1 MTAAEQIRA
10 ELIRAA
16 RSLGAPEDVSPLLER
31 PRETS
36 HGDWATNLAM
46 VLAKPLRSKP
56 RDIADK
62 LRDSIDLER
71 AGVSRI
77 EIAGPGFMNFWLDAG
92 RIASGLGEII
102 SADERY
108 GQSNVGSG
116 RVVNV
121 EFVSAN
127 PTGPLHVGHG
137 RQAALGDAIATLL
150 EATGWK
156 VTREFYYND
165 AGAQID
171 NLAAS
176 VEARLNELEGKAS
189 QIPEGG
195 YHGEYIREI
204 AERYK
209 ANNEGMSVREFAVRE
224 LRKEQDLD
232 LQAFGVKFDKYF
244 LESSLY
250 TDGMVDDTVR
260 LLIASGKTYEH
271 EGALWLRTTDFGDD
285 KDRVMRK
292 SDGTYTYFL
301 PDVAYHV
308 TKWKRGFRRA
318 IDVQGADH
326 HSTVTRVRA
335 GLQALDM
342 GMSADYPEYVLHQ
355 MVTVMKHGEEVKIS
369 KRAGSYVTVRDLVNE
384 VGRDAV
390 RYFFLM
396 RKSDSQLIFNVDLA
410 ASQSEENPVYY
421 IQMAH
426 ARMCGIFRVGEID
439 PESVSA
445 DDAPLDVLTE
455 PEEQELIKALLDF
468 PAVVESAAET
478 LEPQRIATYLLETAR
493 LAHLW
498 YHKHHVLEQA
508 EDVTR
513 ARLALARARRA
524 DRAADTE
531 SPRPDEDSLR
541 PARLALATSP
551 DSNEI
556 ATNVGSGCWLCRAR
570 LSGDPVRKSR
580 RCPRRL
586 RDFLLRVGE
595 PSHQGERRRGRRLGL
610 SDREARSPEEARRG
624 FQRPGARGGQLLPLA
639 RAATATI

>member
-16 RSLGAPEDVSPLLER
+16 RGLGAPAEVDPLLER
-31 PRETS
+31 PRDPS

-46 VLAKPLRSKP
+46 ILAKPLKSRP
-56 RDIADK
+56 REIAERLRETMK
-62 LRDSIDLER
+62 LES
-71 AGVSRI
+71 AGVSKVD
-77 EIAGPGFMNFWLDAG
+77 IAGPGFMNFWIAAG
-92 RIASGLGEII
+92 RIASGLSDII
-102 SADERY
+102 AANERY
-108 GQSNVGSG
+108 GSSAVGAG

-137 RQAALGDAIATLL
+137 RQAALGDAISTLL
-150 EATGWK
+150 EVTGWK

-165 AGAQID
+165 AGVQID

-176 VEARLNELEGKAS
+176 VEARLNELRGNPS

-195 YHGEYIREI
+195 YHGEYIKEL
-204 AERYK
+204 AERYN
-209 ANNEGMSVREFAVRE
+209 ANNEGLSVREFAVRE

-232 LQAFGVKFDKYF
+232 LQAFGVRFDHYF

-250 TDGMVDDTVR
+250 TEGMVEETVR
-260 LLIASGKTYEH
+260 LLNESGKTYEH
-271 EGALWLRTTDFGDD
+271 EGALWLRTTEFGDD

-292 SDGTYTYFL
+292 RDGTYTYFL

-335 GLQALDM
+335 GLQALEL
-342 GMSADYPEYVLHQ
+342 GVSEQYPEYVLHQ

-410 ASQSEENPVYY
+410 AAQSEENPVYY

-439 PESVSA
+439 PSTVSA
-445 DDAPLDVLTE
+445 DNVNFDLLSE
-455 PEEQELIKALLDF
+455 PEEQDLIKALLDF
-468 PAVVESAAET
+468 PALVESAAET
-478 LEPQRIATYLLETAR
+478 LEPHRIATYLLETAR

-498 YHKHHVLEQA
+498 YHKHHVLGQA
-508 EDVTR
+508 EDITR
-513 ARLALARARRA
+513 ARLALARGAQIV
-524 DRAADTE
+524 
-531 SPRPDEDSLR
+531 LR
-541 PARLALATSP
+541 NGMRILGITSP
-551 DSNEI
+551 
-556 ATNVGSGCWLCRAR
+556 
-570 LSGDPVRKSR
+570 
-580 RCPRRL
+580 
-586 RDFLLRVGE
+586 
-595 PSHQGERRRGRRLGL
+595 ERM
-610 SDREARSPEEARRG
+610 
-624 FQRPGARGGQLLPLA
+624 
-639 RAATATI
+639 

>member
-1 MTAAEQIRA
+1 MTAADQIRT

-16 RSLGAPEDVSPLLER
+16 RGLGAPEDVNPLMER
-31 PRETS
+31 PRESS

-46 VLAKPLRSKP
+46 VLAKPLKSRP
-56 RDIADK
+56 RDIAER
-62 LRDSIDLER
+62 LRDSMSLES
-71 AGVSRI
+71 AGVSKI
-77 EIAGPGFMNFWLDAG
+77 DIAGPGFMNFWIDAG
-92 RIASGLGEII
+92 RIASGLRDII
-102 SADERY
+102 AANESY
-108 GQSNVGSG
+108 GGSKVGAG

-137 RQAALGDAIATLL
+137 RQAALGDAISTLL
-150 EATGWK
+150 EVTGWN
-156 VTREFYYND
+156 VTREYYYND
-165 AGAQID
+165 AGVQID

-176 VEARLNELEGKAS
+176 VEARLSELRGKPA
-189 QIPEGG
+189 QVPEGG
-195 YHGEYIREI
+195 YHGEYIREL
-204 AERYK
+204 AERYN
-209 ANNEGMSVREFAVRE
+209 ATGEGLSVREFAVRE

-232 LQAFGVKFDKYF
+232 LQAFGVRFDRYF

-250 TDGMVDDTVR
+250 TEGMVEDTVR
-260 LLIASGKTYEH
+260 LLVASGKTYEH
-271 EGALWLRTTDFGDD
+271 EGALWLRTTEFGDD

-335 GLQALDM
+335 GLQALNM
-342 GMSADYPEYVLHQ
+342 GVTEKYPEYVLHQ

-445 DDAPLDVLTE
+445 DNVSFELLSE

-468 PAVVESAAET
+468 PSLVESAAET

-513 ARLALARARRA
+513 ARLVLARGAQIV
-524 DRAADTE
+524 
-531 SPRPDEDSLR
+531 LR
-541 PARLALATSP
+541 NGLQILGITAP
-551 DSNEI
+551 
-556 ATNVGSGCWLCRAR
+556 
-570 LSGDPVRKSR
+570 
-580 RCPRRL
+580 
-586 RDFLLRVGE
+586 
-595 PSHQGERRRGRRLGL
+595 ERM
-610 SDREARSPEEARRG
+610 
-624 FQRPGARGGQLLPLA
+624 
-639 RAATATI
+639 

>member
-1 MTAAEQIRA
+1 MTAADQIRA

-16 RSLGAPEDVSPLLER
+16 RGLGAPEDIDPLLER
-31 PRETS
+31 PRESS

-46 VLAKPLRSKP
+46 VLAKPLRTRP
-56 RDIADK
+56 RDIAER
-62 LRDSIDLER
+62 LRDAMRLED
-71 AGVSRI
+71 AGVSKI
-77 EIAGPGFMNFWLDAG
+77 EIAGPGFMNFWIDAG
-92 RIASGLGEII
+92 RIASGLREIV
-102 SADERY
+102 SANERY
-108 GQSNVGSG
+108 GSSQIGSG
-116 RVVNV
+116 HVVNV

-137 RQAALGDAIATLL
+137 RQAALGDAISTLL
-150 EATGWK
+150 ETTGWK

-165 AGAQID
+165 AGVQID

-176 VEARLNELEGKAS
+176 VQARLDELHGKPA

-195 YHGEYIREI
+195 YHGEYIREL
-204 AERYK
+204 AERYD
-209 ANNEGMSVREFAVRE
+209 ANNEGLTLREFAVRE

-232 LQAFGVKFDKYF
+232 LQAFGVRFDRYF

-250 TDGMVDDTVR
+250 TEGMVDETVR
-260 LLIASGKTYEH
+260 LLVASGKTYEH

-292 SDGTYTYFL
+292 RDGTYTYFL
-301 PDVAYHV
+301 PDVAYHI

-335 GLQALDM
+335 GLQALEM
-342 GMSADYPEYVLHQ
+342 GVEEHYPEYVLHQ

-369 KRAGSYVTVRDLVNE
+369 KRAGSYVTVRDLINE

-396 RKSDSQLIFNVDLA
+396 RKSDSQLVFNVDLA

-426 ARMCGIFRVGEID
+426 ARMCGIFRVGQID
-439 PESVSA
+439 PESVTV
-445 DDAPLDVLTE
+445 DDVDYAVLSE

-468 PAVVESAAET
+468 PAIVASAAEM
-478 LEPQRIATYLLETAR
+478 LEPHRVATYLHDTAR

-498 YHKHHVLEQA
+498 YHKHHVLEQTEA
-508 EDVTR
+508 VTR
-513 ARLALARARRA
+513 ARLVLARSAQIV
-524 DRAADTE
+524 
-531 SPRPDEDSLR
+531 LR
-541 PARLALATSP
+541 NGLRILGITSP
-551 DSNEI
+551 
-556 ATNVGSGCWLCRAR
+556 
-570 LSGDPVRKSR
+570 
-580 RCPRRL
+580 
-586 RDFLLRVGE
+586 
-595 PSHQGERRRGRRLGL
+595 ERM
-610 SDREARSPEEARRG
+610 
-624 FQRPGARGGQLLPLA
+624 
-639 RAATATI
+639 

>member
-1 MTAAEQIRA
+1 MNAAEQIRA

-16 RSLGAPEDVSPLLER
+16 RGLGAPEDIEPLLER

-56 RDIADK
+56 REIATK
-62 LRDSIDLER
+62 LQAAIDLER
-71 AGVSRI
+71 AGVSKI
-77 EIAGPGFMNFWLDAG
+77 DIAGPGFMNFFIDAG
-92 RIASGLGEII
+92 RIASGLRGII
-102 SADERY
+102 AANESY
-108 GQSNVGSG
+108 GGSDVGRG
-116 RVVNV
+116 RVVNI

-150 EATGWK
+150 ETTGWQ

-165 AGAQID
+165 AGAQIE
-171 NLAAS
+171 NLARS
-176 VEARLNELEGKAS
+176 VEARLNELAGS
-189 QIPEGG
+189 VLQIPEGG
-195 YHGEYIREI
+195 YHGEYVREI

-209 ANNEGMSVREFAVRE
+209 ENGAGLSVREFAVRE

-232 LQAFGVKFDKYF
+232 LQAFGVRFDRYF

-308 TKWKRGFRRA
+308 TKWKRGFQRA

-326 HSTVTRVRA
+326 HSTVVRVRA
-335 GLQALDM
+335 GLQALNM
-342 GMSADYPEYVLHQ
+342 GMTANYPEYVLHQ

-369 KRAGSYVTVRDLVNE
+369 KRAGSYVTVRDLITE

-439 PESVSA
+439 PESVAA
-445 DDAPLDVLTE
+445 DEATLAVLTE
-455 PEEQELIKALLDF
+455 PEEQELIKALADL
-468 PAVVESAAET
+468 PTLVESAAET
-478 LEPQRIATYLLETAR
+478 LEPHRIATYLLETAR

-498 YHKHHVLEQA
+498 YHKHHVLEQP

-513 ARLALARARRA
+513 ARLALARGALIV
-524 DRAADTE
+524 
-531 SPRPDEDSLR
+531 LR
-541 PARLALATSP
+541 NGMRILG
-551 DSNEI
+551 I
-556 ATNVGSGCWLCRAR
+556 A
-570 LSGDPVRKSR
+570 
-580 RCPRRL
+580 
-586 RDFLLRVGE
+586 
-595 PSHQGERRRGRRLGL
+595 
-610 SDREARSPEEARRG
+610 SPERM
-624 FQRPGARGGQLLPLA
+624 
-639 RAATATI
+639 

>member
-1 MTAAEQIRA
+1 MSAADQIRA

-16 RSLGAPEDVSPLLER
+16 RSLGAPEDIDPLLER
-31 PRETS
+31 PRDPS

-46 VLAKPLRSKP
+46 ILARPLKSKP
-56 RDIADK
+56 REIAER
-62 LRDSIDLER
+62 LRDAMKMES
-71 AGVSRI
+71 AGVARI
-77 EIAGPGFMNFWLDAG
+77 DIAGPGFMNFRLDAG
-92 RIASGLGEII
+92 HIASGLRDII
-102 SADERY
+102 GANERY
-108 GQSNVGSG
+108 GRSNIGGG

-137 RQAALGDAIATLL
+137 RQAALGDAISTLL
-150 EATGWK
+150 EETGWS

-165 AGAQID
+165 AGVQIE

-176 VEARLNELEGKAS
+176 VEARLAELSGRSAA
-189 QIPEGG
+189 IPEGG
-195 YHGEYIREI
+195 YHGEYIREL
-204 AERYK
+204 AERYR
-209 ANNEGMSVREFAVRE
+209 AEGDGLSIRDFAVRE

-232 LQAFGVKFDKYF
+232 LQAFGVRFDRYF

-250 TDGMVDDTVR
+250 TEGMVDDTVR

-271 EGALWLRTTDFGDD
+271 EGALWLRTTEFGDD

-292 SDGTYTYFL
+292 SDGSYTYFL

-308 TKWKRGFRRA
+308 TKWKRGFHRA

-335 GLQALDM
+335 GLQALEI
-342 GMSADYPEYVLHQ
+342 GVSAQYPEYVLHQ

-410 ASQSEENPVYY
+410 ASHSEENPVYY

-426 ARMCGIFRVGEID
+426 ARMCGIFRVGGID
-439 PESVSA
+439 SESVSA
-445 DDAPLDVLTE
+445 DAVRFDVLRE

-468 PAVVESAAET
+468 PALVESAAET
-478 LEPQRIATYLLETAR
+478 LEPHRIATYLLETAR

-498 YHKHHVLEQA
+498 YHKHHVLEQEA
-508 EDVTR
+508 DVTR
-513 ARLALARARRA
+513 ARLALARSAQIV
-524 DRAADTE
+524 
-531 SPRPDEDSLR
+531 LR
-541 PARLALATSP
+541 NGMRILGISSP
-551 DSNEI
+551 D
-556 ATNVGSGCWLCRAR
+556 RM
-570 LSGDPVRKSR
+570 
-580 RCPRRL
+580 
-586 RDFLLRVGE
+586 
-595 PSHQGERRRGRRLGL
+595 
-610 SDREARSPEEARRG
+610 
-624 FQRPGARGGQLLPLA
+624 
-639 RAATATI
+639 